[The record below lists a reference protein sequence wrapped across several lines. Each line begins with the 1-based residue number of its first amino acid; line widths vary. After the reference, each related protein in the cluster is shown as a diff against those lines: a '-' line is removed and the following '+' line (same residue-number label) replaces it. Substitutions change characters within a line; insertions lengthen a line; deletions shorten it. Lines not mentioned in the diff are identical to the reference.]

1 MAQQFQHFA
10 FISYKSEDI
19 EWTKWLHR
27 KLEKYKPSELL
38 RKKYPHIPSELRV
51 FMDSHDLP
59 SGVLSTELNKAL
71 DNSRFLI
78 VICSPRSAK
87 DCFVN
92 QEIARFRENHPIESI
107 FLLIVDG
114 APKTGDERECFNREI
129 LKICREGKEL
139 KGINVQETGKPKA
152 IAFLL
157 AGLFGID
164 KEWMWDRYK
173 KAENKRQLAKAAI
186 AAIVVVLIAL
196 SYFLFSSFDA
206 QIRIKE
212 SEPHSLPFKGGIIT
226 ISYDGKTEKMPLAS
240 SDSVAVFPKIHSKYL
255 KSHVKVSFESE
266 GYLPLDTLLSFEK
279 NTTLSI
285 QRDSSKAIIMGN
297 VTEIKGIEPVAISGV
312 KITVESSGIQ
322 SVTDESG
329 FFRIVVPLNRQQEN
343 YNIVLSKPRYSE
355 SHKTIRPDY
364 KTVGSYNLNKE

>member
-1 MAQQFQHFA
+1 MAQQFQYFA

-19 EWTKWLHR
+19 EWVKWLQD
-27 KLEKYKPSELL
+27 KLEKYKPPKLL
-38 RKKYPHIPSELRV
+38 LKKYPHIPSELRI
-51 FMDSHDLP
+51 FLDKKDLP
-59 SGVLSTELNKAL
+59 GGVLSTELNKGL
-71 DNSRFLI
+71 DNSRYLI

-92 QEIARFRENHPIESI
+92 QEIARFRESHPIESI

-164 KEWMWDRYK
+164 KEWMWDRFK
-173 KAENKRQLAKAAI
+173 KAENKRRMTKITI
-186 AAIVVVLIAL
+186 ATIIVVLFAL

-206 QIRIKE
+206 QIRVKE
-212 SEPHSLPFKGGIIT
+212 AEPHSLPFKGGVIT
-226 ISYDGKTEKMPLAS
+226 ISYDGKTEKMPLIS
-240 SDSVAVFPKIHSKYL
+240 SDSVVVFPKIHSKYL
-255 KSHVKVSFESE
+255 KSQVKVSFESE

-279 NTTLSI
+279 NTTLPI
-285 QRDSSKAIIMGN
+285 QRDSSKAVIMGH

-312 KITVESSGIQ
+312 EITIEYTDIQ
-322 SVTDESG
+322 SFTDENG
-329 FFRIVVPLNRQQEN
+329 FFRIVVPLNQQQEN

-355 SHKTIRPDY
+355 SHKTIRPDH
-364 KTVGSYNLNKE
+364 KTVGSYNLNKK